1 MIIDAMFGGAV
12 GIHFMVHE
20 RETKRLLIA
29 DAYGTRSFQYIL
41 NNTLC
46 LRIYHIS
53 EEKMKNEKNY
63 IQKKIF
69 ITILLTVKSNINFFM
84 HIISGLV
91 MF

>member
-29 DAYGTRSFQYIL
+29 DAYGTPTFQYIQ

-46 LRIYHIS
+46 SRIYHIRQK
-53 EEKMKNEKNY
+53 KMKNEKNY
-63 IQKKIF
+63 IRQKNS
-69 ITILLTVKSNINFFM
+69 LLQFY
-84 HIISGLV
+84 
-91 MF
+91 